1 MFGGVAL
8 VDLSPLDGSPVS
20 LTPPLEVTQKAA
32 EGWDSKEELL
42 DQACEARDYEAV
54 GRLCI
59 MSRRSRALEYS
70 SKVPQQRQ
78 TSFGND
84 HSIAP
89 RSLELLASICAET
102 GKADCSEQIEQCTP
116 ALTETLS
123 ENSVNEP
130 IRNAAAT
137 IAKVCTDMR
146 LRQNS
151 DSPSSTT
158 SIKASTCR
166 HPTSILRKR
175 LIIEKDENGLTHQR
189 KRNDR
194 RVRFQ
199 EPEIIVHAYETADNK
214 PHFALLTCVFIFL
227 SLLGVMLYCADRRR
241 HLKMCEELESMLIVY
256 FLQVKQVVWGCWQWL
271 MKL

>member
-42 DQACEARDYEAV
+42 DQACEARHYEAV
-54 GRLCI
+54 GWLCI
-59 MSRRSRALEYS
+59 MSRRSHALEYS
-70 SKVPQQRQ
+70 SKTLFLSSCRYPNNDKRHLAMTTPLHRGVWSYWPRFVRKQERQ
-78 TSFGND
+78 
-84 HSIAP
+84 IV
-89 RSLELLASICAET
+89 
-102 GKADCSEQIEQCTP
+102 Q
-116 ALTETLS
+116 
-123 ENSVNEP
+123 
-130 IRNAAAT
+130 
-137 IAKVCTDMR
+137 
-146 LRQNS
+146 
-151 DSPSSTT
+151 
-158 SIKASTCR
+158 ASTCR
-166 HPTSILRKR
+166 HPTSILRKRR

-214 PHFALLTCVFIFL
+214 PHFALLTCIFIFL

-256 FLQVKQVVWGCWQWL
+256 LLQVKQVVWGCWQWL
-271 MKL
+271 MKP